1 MQLARA
7 VAARLAVAAA
17 EPLLRLG
24 SLRRGQ
30 MPQGLA
36 PQRGLAQA
44 LESQLRS
51 RAQPVLAMVRVMLTR
66 LPERARVRQQAQV
79 PAKPQ
84 MSR

>member
-1 MQLARA
+1 VA
-7 VAARLAVAAA
+7 AARLAVAAA

-24 SLRRGQ
+24 LLRRGQ
-30 MPQGLA
+30 MRQALG
-36 PQRGLAQA
+36 PQRGLGRA
-44 LESQLRS
+44 LELQLRS
-51 RAQPVLAMVRVMLTR
+51 RAQPVLAMVRVMLMR